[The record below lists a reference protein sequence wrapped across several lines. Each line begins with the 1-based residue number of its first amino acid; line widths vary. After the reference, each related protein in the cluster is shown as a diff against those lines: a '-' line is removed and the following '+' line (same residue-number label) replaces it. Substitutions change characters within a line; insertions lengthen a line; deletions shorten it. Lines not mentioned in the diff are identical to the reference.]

1 MKVSFSNLLKSI
13 DSFGHPIQVNYK
25 GEETFKSQ
33 VGGLLSLLSL
43 ALTLVLVVRAVNE
56 MVVMEEPTLKEF
68 SKLLQLEDRNELVPV
83 RFSDYDLI
91 FMFES
96 RLESINYEG

>member
-1 MKVSFSNLLKSI
+1 MLKSI

-56 MVVMEEPTLKEF
+56 MVVMEEPTLTEF
-68 SKLLQLEDRNELVPV
+68 SKPLQMEDRKELVPV
-83 RFSDYDLI
+83 RFSDFDLI
-91 FMFES
+91 FMFIFEVVGD
-96 RLESINYEG
+96 NYKG